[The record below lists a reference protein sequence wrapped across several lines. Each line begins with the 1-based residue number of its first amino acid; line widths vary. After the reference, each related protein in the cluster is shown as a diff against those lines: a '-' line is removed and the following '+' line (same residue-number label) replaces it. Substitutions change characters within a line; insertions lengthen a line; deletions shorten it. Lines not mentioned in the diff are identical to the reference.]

1 MPLFA
6 KLANHLAELIDDDD
20 RLPIDSH
27 LGVKVDR
34 AENKQYGVDPTYHPT
49 GAIPRQRAFTTLSTT
64 SAMRKS
70 KSAAPL
76 GALPESLSKNHNL
89 KDSALRFKQTQ
100 QPSYWLLEK
109 SRTRGARLHSEA
121 SFVLD
126 ELDLADTPSTNH
138 ASKDIS
144 QTMRR
149 NSIGGPKPD
158 TPTQSTFGNLTP
170 RPVQGAKEMSA
181 DEAQWTKALEKAV
194 REGDKTKICASLE
207 KFRDLPCDARSVT
220 GFHRVLSA
228 LHDAHMSLSLMIAV
242 YEDMLEFGPPP
253 NQLTYSTI
261 IDAICSYILQPSA
274 DQKAEDSNTDYLALA
289 LEIGQAAHQLHFFL
303 PNVAA
308 YNRVL
313 ACCAQA
319 GRRYEAVQ
327 VLSMLEENVLV
338 TKDADSYRFL
348 IETFATASK
357 NCSDQDLFT
366 ERQARCLDACK
377 LVFETFVRVSHAMAV
392 IQPENSAFSL
402 QRRKHV
408 WNAMLNAYFTLG
420 DEAGAVA
427 LFEKLIASQPAGK
440 DLVPIDQEIAST
452 MVSGFLR
459 AGDVRGA
466 VRWVHQ
472 LHVSK
477 LAQPYNSVLEDVLDT
492 TLKEPRSNAVQLLC
506 PIAEGLATQEPLSV
520 DLASRCVQY
529 LAMLLTSRK
538 IPKQFTEEEAQ
549 ACLATLQRL
558 TQRVFDAFVVARRP
572 YSKPI
577 QVCAISAVLQLI
589 GELALAGRAKDA
601 ASLFAITVP
610 VLRNADPAS
619 STYVSLMREAS
630 HLPMAIADAAVQHSN
645 SLSDACV
652 RLKTMAVLVS
662 PAMQGMQGP
671 LVDAYH
677 ASVRRLCEAAS
688 RDLRGDLK
696 VLRLDDKAWQ
706 SIISAFCA
714 NGSIATTGYD
724 DRASEGIARLLKDL
738 SRLPTTGKA
747 AGKRPNLDL
756 ASLHDTLAAKFGP
769 ESATAWLEPWHRSRD
784 DMNESSVQ
792 GLSRAKSGVSDNAQ
806 QPNAP
811 TSTGDAIECA
821 QLEPLP
827 HLSSPQKQSRS
838 NVELGREK
846 SLGNSSR
853 TSTKESRL
861 RLSNTKHDL
870 QQVPHAYCDG
880 TASPSLPPLRNFDS
894 GLNNALQSLARA
906 HGQLQAEEALE
917 QLRASVKSGS
927 YATPSA
933 IAVLMNAFGRLSQVD
948 RIDELYSMGMHV
960 LACKTHD
967 RNWRL
972 LQWVQ
977 LEDGMITALSHANLG
992 DRANGHRQRLLAA
1005 GQVPSASAYAALIA
1019 TIQERTDD
1027 AVVAEQLFSE
1037 SQRLGVRPSTYLYNT
1052 VISKLSRA
1060 RKAEQALR
1068 LFDAMR
1074 GANLRPSS
1082 VTYGAAINACVRT
1095 GDEARATQL
1104 FVEMESQPSFQPRVP
1119 PYNTMIQ
1126 YYVHSQMDRDKA
1138 LYYYEKMQQTGVRPS
1153 AHTYKLLLDV
1163 WGCISPVQPDRQQAV
1178 FARLVADRL
1187 VGVQGTHW
1195 ASLLHTQ
1202 GTVLRNLDRA
1212 LEIFESIAE
1221 HAPGPRNAVSTVPDA
1236 VVYESLFSVFVAH
1249 GRTDLMPA
1257 YLARMTNQG
1266 ILPTAYIANLLIK
1279 GYAQDGALGLVEARR
1294 VFEAMVDPP
1303 AGVAAAGNH
1312 LPRHHGAGALGLHR
1326 ERNVQ
1331 GSRAHSIDRANL
1343 LGALVNREPSTYEA
1357 MIRAELSYG
1366 NHDQARAI
1374 FERMKA
1380 RAFPAALL
1388 NRARAMFDHQ
1398 AQRPSA

>member
-6 KLANHLAELIDDDD
+6 KLAVHLAKLIDDDD
-20 RLPIDSH
+20 RLPIDTS
-27 LGVKVDR
+27 LGAKADR
-34 AENKQYGVDPTYHPT
+34 AESKQYGEAAAYHPT
-49 GAIPRQRAFTTLSTT
+49 GAISGQRALTTFSTR

-76 GALPESLSKNHNL
+76 GTLSKSSANNHDR
-89 KDSALRFKQTQ
+89 KDLALRFKQTQ

-109 SRTRGARLHSEA
+109 SYTRGARLHSEA

-126 ELDLADTPSTNH
+126 RLDLADAPSKSH
-138 ASKDIS
+138 ASKDLP

-158 TPTQSTFGNLTP
+158 TPTRSTFGNLTP
-170 RPVQGAKEMSA
+170 RPVQGAKELSA
-181 DEAQWTKALEKAV
+181 AEAQWTTALDKAV
-194 REGDKTKICASLE
+194 REGDKTKIYASLE
-207 KFRDLPCDARSVT
+207 KFRDLPRDARSVT
-220 GFHRVLSA
+220 GFNRVLSA
-228 LHDAHMSLSLMIAV
+228 LRDAHMPLSLMIAV

-253 NQLTYSTI
+253 NQLTYSTM
-261 IDAICSYILQPSA
+261 IDALCSYILHPSA
-274 DQKAEDSNTDYLALA
+274 DQQTEVSDLDYLALA

-303 PNVAA
+303 PNIAA

-319 GRRYEAVQ
+319 GRSYEAVQ

-357 NCSDQDLFT
+357 TCSDQNLLM

-392 IQPENSAFSL
+392 IQPKNSAFSL

-408 WNAMLNAYFTLG
+408 WNAMLDAYFTLG

-427 LFEKLIASQPAGK
+427 LFEKLIASQPAK
-440 DLVPIDQEIAST
+440 NDLVQIDQEIAST

-477 LAQPYNSVLEDVLDT
+477 LAQPYNSVLESVLNT
-492 TLKEPRSNAVQLLC
+492 TLKESKSNADQLLC
-506 PIAEGLATQEPLSV
+506 PIAEGLATQEPLSI
-520 DLASRCVQY
+520 DLASRCVQF
-529 LAMLLTSRK
+529 LAMSLASRK
-538 IPKQFTEEEAQ
+538 ISKRFGTEEAEAY
-549 ACLATLQRL
+549 LATLQRL
-558 TQRVFDAFVVARRP
+558 AQRVFDAFVVAKHP
-572 YSKPI
+572 FSNPV
-577 QVCAISAVLQLI
+577 QACAISAVLQLI
-589 GELALAGRAKDA
+589 GELALAGYAKGA
-601 ASLFAITVP
+601 ASLFAITIP
-610 VLRNADPAS
+610 MLRNADPVSPA
-619 STYVSLMREAS
+619 YVSLMREAS

-645 SLSDACV
+645 SLSDTCV

-662 PAMQGMQGP
+662 PAMHGMQGP

-677 ASVRRLCEAAS
+677 ASVVRLCEAAS
-688 RDLRGDLK
+688 RDLHGDLK
-696 VLRLDDKAWQ
+696 VLRLDDEAWQ
-706 SIISAFCA
+706 SIINAYCA
-714 NGSIATTGYD
+714 KGSITMTDCD
-724 DRASEGIARLLKDL
+724 DRACEGIARLLKDL
-738 SRLPTTGKA
+738 SRLPTSGKA

-769 ESATAWLEPWHRSRD
+769 ELATVWLEPWHKSRD
-784 DMNESSVQ
+784 DTNESFASSW
-792 GLSRAKSGVSDNAQ
+792 GRAESSASANAQ
-806 QPNAP
+806 QCKAPN
-811 TSTGDAIECA
+811 STDNAMERA
-821 QLEPLP
+821 HLESFPPILP
-827 HLSSPQKQSRS
+827 SHKQNGS
-838 NVELGREK
+838 NVERDEDMTSGA
-846 SLGNSSR
+846 SSMM
-853 TSTKESRL
+853 STKEPTL
-861 RLSNTKHDL
+861 RFSSPKHAS
-870 QQVPHAYCDG
+870 QQIPHAYCDG
-880 TASPSLPPLRNFDS
+880 IISPSLPPLRSFDAS
-894 GLNNALQSLARA
+894 LSNALQSMARA
-906 HGQLQAEEALE
+906 HGQLQAEEIYE
-917 QLRASVKSGS
+917 QLCASIQNGV

-948 RIDELYSMGMHV
+948 RIDALYSVGMHV

-967 RNWRL
+967 RSWRVL
-972 LQWVQ
+972 HWVQ
-977 LEDGMITALSHANLG
+977 LEDGMMTALSHAKLG
-992 DRANGHRQRLLAA
+992 DRAIGHRERLLAA

-1060 RKAEQALR
+1060 RKAEQALK

-1104 FVEMESQPSFQPRVP
+1104 FVEMEAQPTFQPRVP

-1138 LYYYEKMQQTGVRPS
+1138 LFYYEKMQQTGVRPS

-1202 GTVLRNLDRA
+1202 GTVLRDLDRA

-1221 HAPGPRNAVSTVPDA
+1221 HAPGPRNGVSTVPDA

-1294 VFEAMVDPP
+1294 VFEAMIDPP

-1312 LPRHHGAGALGLHR
+1312 LPRRHGAGALGLHR
-1326 ERNVQ
+1326 ERNVE
-1331 GSRAHSIDRANL
+1331 GSRKHSIDRANL

-1366 NHDQARAI
+1366 NHDQALAL
-1374 FERMKA
+1374 FDRMKA

-1388 NRARAMFDHQ
+1388 NRARTMFDHLP
-1398 AQRPSA
+1398 QRPSA